1 MTTNE
6 ATEILAEI
14 TRRLTEYEQVVVEN
28 ARLTAELEKTK
39 RHYAEDVAQLGARD
53 VRLTAELAEA
63 RKQPV
68 AFLPTVTGEMI
79 RALPYVN
86 HCQPHEEHEQMADCL
101 NRNIR
106 DAYREAAI
114 ERTKPALDVEALAR
128 DVWGALDAGVQIRTG
143 LLNTIKDVLRR
154 HVADAPV
161 KPKLD
166 VGVFVDEVAET
177 FDTTGTSWPNG
188 FWTGLGR
195 ILREHVE
202 HAAAQLPDE
211 LMMDALA
218 RVERETQQR
227 TRRECAE
234 MVRRRW
240 AQEEY
245 AGMTDDEFADRMER
259 VK

>member
-14 TRRLTEYEQVVVEN
+14 TRRLTEYEQVVAEN
-28 ARLTAELEKTK
+28 ARLGDELEKAN
-39 RHYAEDVAQLGARD
+39 RYNAEDVGGLKSRYETAKRIAVKLGREKRA
-53 VRLTAELAEA
+53 LTAELTEA

-86 HCQPHEEHEQMADCL
+86 YCQPHEEHEQMADCL

-106 DAYREAAI
+106 DACREAAI
-114 ERTKPALDVEALAR
+114 ERTKPALDV
-128 DVWGALDAGVQIRTG
+128 DA
-143 LLNTIKDVLRR
+143 
-154 HVADAPV
+154 
-161 KPKLD
+161 
-166 VGVFVDEVAET
+166 FVDEVAET
-177 FDTTGTSWPNG
+177 FDTTGTAWPNG
-188 FWTGLGR
+188 FWTGLDR

-202 HAAAQLPDE
+202 HAEAQLPDE
-211 LMMDALA
+211 LMMNALA

-234 MVRRRW
+234 MVRREVDLATLIGCNVR
-240 AQEEY
+240 
-245 AGMTDDEFADRMER
+245 GGDVLRDLADCMER